1 MPLLLFLCFRKKPG
15 DTIRDRIIGITG
27 LVMVIAAYLLLWTTI
42 PDAAVSQIVIRVR
55 AAVAMTLFGNVMIA
69 YSLYRRS

>member
-1 MPLLLFLCFRKKPG
+1 M
-15 DTIRDRIIGITG
+15 G
-27 LVMVIAAYLLLWTTI
+27 LVMVMGAYLLLWSTI